1 MFKAFFETLKA
12 ARVMDYYRGAREYI
26 LKNYISPAKPQS
38 PAATSPANDRPSA
51 EGGGHY
57 SLEIDPY
64 ISEYF
69 RDSGK
74 HNSEIRYSAECED
87 DFEPK
92 FSLKEPKGKPTSFS
106 MDEDSYDASIVD
118 SAMKNEISERSV
130 ANLDALL
137 DMAIKQSFVEKV
149 IDIIRQKGV
158 RDSAVYKAAQIDRR
172 LFSKIMSDK
181 NYKPGRDTAIA
192 IALALQLPLAE
203 ANDLLERAGYTL
215 SHSNKRD
222 VVIEYFFRERM
233 YNLPKINTVLDMLRL
248 KLIGR

>member
-1 MFKAFFETLKA
+1 MFKSLIKTLKA
-12 ARVMDYYRGAREYI
+12 ARVMDYYHGAREYI
-26 LKNYISPAKPQS
+26 LKNYISPVKPQS
-38 PAATSPANDRPSA
+38 LSATDPANGRPST
-51 EGGGHY
+51 ESGGHY

-69 RDSGK
+69 RDSGGK
-74 HNSEIRYSAECED
+74 SED
-87 DFEPK
+87 DFEQK
-92 FSLKEPKGKPTSFS
+92 FSIKEGYSISESKDGPISFS
-106 MDEDSYDASIVD
+106 MDDDSYNADIVD
-118 SAMKNEISERSV
+118 SAMKAEITERSF
-130 ANLDALL
+130 AALDALL
-137 DMAIKQSFVEKV
+137 DRAVKQSFVEKV
-149 IDIIRQKGV
+149 IEIIRQKGV
-158 RDSAVYKAAQIDRR
+158 RDSVVYKAAQIDRR

-233 YNLPKINTVLDMLRL
+233 YSLNKINGVLAMLYL
-248 KLIGR
+248 KPIGR

>member
-1 MFKAFFETLKA
+1 
-12 ARVMDYYRGAREYI
+12 
-26 LKNYISPAKPQS
+26 
-38 PAATSPANDRPSA
+38 
-51 EGGGHY
+51 
-57 SLEIDPY
+57 
-64 ISEYF
+64 
-69 RDSGK
+69 
-74 HNSEIRYSAECED
+74 
-87 DFEPK
+87 
-92 FSLKEPKGKPTSFS
+92 

-118 SAMKNEISERSV
+118 SAMKNEISERSF

-149 IDIIRQKGV
+149 IEIIRQKGV

-222 VVIEYFFRERM
+222 VVIEYLFRERI
-233 YNLPKINTVLDMLRL
+233 YNLSKINTVLEMLRQ